1 MPTVQAPVQ
10 LTVEHLL
17 SAAKQLSPEELG
29 EFTRQLAEWQRNGIH
44 AKPSEISLRRL
55 RADDEA
61 GLIQATQARLP
72 QADEQRLKQLS
83 AKSERGTLT
92 EKELE
97 EYRALAQQAEQLD
110 VKRTEAL
117 AELVKLSDKPVHA
130 VMEKIGWEEAP
141 FG

>member
-29 EFTRQLAEWQRNGIH
+29 EFTRQLAEWQRNRIH

-55 RADDEA
+55 RADDKA

-130 VMEKIGWEEAP
+130 VMQEIGWEEAP